1 MQRTASAIAACCIR
15 HRSVLRWASHRTA
28 FFIRPYCHYHVHRLH
43 KDIRPAG
50 FPPPKSLY
58 PPGKILAKTSKD
70 IEFTHFKP
78 LTKRR
83 RLLDEIP
90 WAFRQNALDYQ
101 AKRRTVFEQHA
112 LDYQT
117 MRKKL
122 SAERTKNFRQNP
134 EGLWAKQVR
143 ALDEAE
149 RAFERKSENLWTKH
163 WNTLG

>member
-1 MQRTASAIAACCIR
+1 MQRTASAIAAYCIR

-28 FFIRPYCHYHVHRLH
+28 FFIRPYSHYHIHRLH
-43 KDIRPAG
+43 KEIRPAG
-50 FPPPKSLY
+50 FPPPKSLC

-90 WAFRQNALDYQ
+90 WAFRQNTLDYQ
-101 AKRRTVFEQHA
+101 AKRRTVFEQHV

-117 MRKKL
+117 MRRKL
-122 SAERTKNFRQNP
+122 SAERTKTFRQNS
-134 EGLWAKQVR
+134 EGLWAKQFG

-149 RAFERKSENLWTKH
+149 KAFERKPENLWTKH

>member
-1 MQRTASAIAACCIR
+1 MQCTASAIAACCIR
-15 HRSVLRWASHRTA
+15 HRSVLRWTSHRTA
-28 FFIRPYCHYHVHRLH
+28 FFIRPYSHYHVHRLH
-43 KDIRPAG
+43 KEIHPAG
-50 FPPPKSLY
+50 FPPQKSLC

-83 RLLDEIP
+83 RLLDETP

-117 MRKKL
+117 MQRKL
-122 SAERTKNFRQNP
+122 SAERTKTFRQHS
-134 EGLWAKQVR
+134 EGLWTKQFG

-149 RAFERKSENLWTKH
+149 KAFERKSENL
-163 WNTLG
+163 

>member
-1 MQRTASAIAACCIR
+1 MQRTASAIAARCIR

-43 KDIRPAG
+43 KEIRPAG
-50 FPPPKSLY
+50 FPPQKSLC
-58 PPGKILAKTSKD
+58 PPGKILVKTSKG

-101 AKRRTVFEQHA
+101 AKRRKVFERHA

-117 MRKKL
+117 MRRKL
-122 SAERTKNFRQNP
+122 SAERTKTFRQNP
-134 EGLWAKQVR
+134 EGLWAKQFG

-149 RAFERKSENLWTKH
+149 KAFERKPENLWTKH
-163 WNTLG
+163 RNTLR

>member
-1 MQRTASAIAACCIR
+1 MQCTASAIAACCIR
-15 HRSVLRWASHRTA
+15 HRSVLRWASHGTA
-28 FFIRPYCHYHVHRLH
+28 FFIRPCSHPHPIACI

-50 FPPPKSLY
+50 FPPLKSLRT
-58 PPGKILAKTSKD
+58 PGKILAKTSKS

-90 WAFRQNALDYQ
+90 WAFKQNALDYQ
-101 AKRRTVFEQHA
+101 AKRRKVFEQHA

-117 MRKKL
+117 MRRKL
-122 SAERTKNFRQNP
+122 SDERTKTFRQNS

-143 ALDEAE
+143 DLGETE
-149 RAFERKSENLWTKH
+149 KAFERKPENL
-163 WNTLG
+163 